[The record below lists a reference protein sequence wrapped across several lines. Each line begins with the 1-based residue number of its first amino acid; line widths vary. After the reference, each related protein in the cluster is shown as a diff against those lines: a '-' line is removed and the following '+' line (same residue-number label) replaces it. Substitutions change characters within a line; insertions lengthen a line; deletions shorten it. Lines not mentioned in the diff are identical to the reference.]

1 MADILSLSRARKAK
15 TAAGERASAAANRLK
30 HGRTKAESA
39 QQAAER
45 TRQQT
50 RLSQARRAPAS
61 DR

>member
-1 MADILSLSRARKAK
+1 MAAILSLSRARKTK
-15 TAAGERASAAANRLK
+15 TAATERATAAANRLK

-45 TRQQT
+45 TLQQT
-50 RLSQARRAPAS
+50 RLTQARREPES